1 VLPWQSAAFLPAMPR
16 AEALETTRLRRVAGR
31 TGGYKALVTTRP
43 CCGPTAPSRRPG

>member
-16 AEALETTRLRRVAGR
+16 AEALETTRLRRVVGR